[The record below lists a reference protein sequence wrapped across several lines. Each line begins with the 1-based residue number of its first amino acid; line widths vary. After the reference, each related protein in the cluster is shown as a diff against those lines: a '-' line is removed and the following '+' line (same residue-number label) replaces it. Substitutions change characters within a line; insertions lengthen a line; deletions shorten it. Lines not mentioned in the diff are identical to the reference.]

1 MNVLTTQKQDTTFTR
16 VSDIVIPSA
25 FFNRMKT
32 GIAQF
37 DTLFGE
43 GILPGSTFT
52 FTGSA
57 GVGKTTVLLQLMEAF
72 ATAGFDVGYASG
84 EESSFQVAY
93 TCKRLKV
100 EKVSVANITDIDTLV
115 KVINLKK
122 SEDRRQHIINEFDIL
137 VVDSFQSMTT
147 KDKLNQSELERYAVS
162 KLISAAK
169 ENECALFFVCHFT
182 KSGNQL
188 KGSSLIPHAVDVNFM
203 ITSDPDGEETSR
215 IISVYKNRYGRTGDY
230 TATMTPYGLEL
241 SGRVEVVQ
249 NVSKKNKK
257 KNLSAEILKLDP
269 PNITKKAIMER
280 FSLTSSQAYLALKE
294 LVDAGKLVRYGRG
307 DSSVFKKTI

>member
-115 KVINLKK
+115 KAMKTL
-122 SEDRRQHIINEFDIL
+122 DIL
-137 VVDSFQSMTT
+137 VVDSFQSLTT
-147 KDKLNQSELERYAVS
+147 KVKLNQSELERYAVS

>member
-1 MNVLTTQKQDTTFTR
+1 MNVLTSQKQDNTFTR
-16 VSDIVIPSA
+16 VSDIVIPNA

-32 GIAQF
+32 GIVQF

-100 EKVSVANITDIDTLV
+100 EKVSVANITDVDTLA
-115 KVINLKK
+115 KAMKTL
-122 SEDRRQHIINEFDIL
+122 DIL

-147 KDKLNQSELERYAVS
+147 KAKLNQSELERYAVS

-249 NVSKKNKK
+249 NVSKKSQK

-269 PNITKKAIMER
+269 PNITKKVIMER
-280 FSLTSSQAYLALKE
+280 FNLTSSQAYLALKE
-294 LVDAGKLVRYGRG
+294 LMDAGKLVRYGRG
-307 DSSVFKKTI
+307 ESAVFKKTI